1 MTKQELID
9 RIKTLETERTNT
21 VGMYEGAIQDCRY
34 WLSKL
39 EEAEAEK
46 PSEEPKQE
54 NAETNPE

>member
-21 VGMYEGAIQDCRY
+21 VGMYEGAIQDCRF

-39 EEAEAEK
+39 EEAEK

-54 NAETNPE
+54 NGETNPQ